1 MSEILLTITQA
12 LQLVALAPSIFVI
25 VFLVCTSK
33 RDGDNLVPIFYF
45 LALGASFVI
54 PLLSILGDEDEMRI
68 PLGWLLFIANLSPAF
83 SFLLIVQFLQGAKP
97 PLVYWLVLAIPLFGG
112 TPFIYASIQASE
124 VCLDNTYCVVTDD
137 LRMLYNVVSAALIF
151 LLLMVYIARGLSRI
165 AIDDVDRK
173 HKYWLVVS
181 LVLLNLVLLLVD
193 LFTLA
198 ENLSKSD
205 ALLISTVIRI
215 GFIYLVLTS
224 IFRIFYDLFDIEI
237 PEMMGQ
243 KSLPRDSEMDKKA
256 ADKII
261 ELLSVRKI
269 YREMGLSREMLA
281 RELGLS
287 EHQVSRI
294 INSYFQKN
302 FNELVNQYRVD
313 EAKERL
319 KREDTQITVIAFD
332 VGFNSIASFNRVFKE
347 MAGSS
352 PSAYR
357 EFHKPPTATH

>member
-1 MSEILLTITQA
+1 MSEMLLTITQA

-25 VFLVCTSK
+25 AFLVCTSK
-33 RDGDNLVPIFYF
+33 RDGDNFVPIFYF
-45 LALGASFVI
+45 LALGASFLI
-54 PLLSILGDEDEMRI
+54 PLLSIFGEVDEMRVY
-68 PLGWLLFIANLSPAF
+68 LGWLMFAANLSPAF
-83 SFLLIVQFLQGAKP
+83 SFLLIVQFLHGARP
-97 PLVYWLVLAIPLFGG
+97 PLLYWLVLTIPIFGG

-151 LLLMVYIARGLSRI
+151 LLLMVYIARSLSRI
-165 AIDDVDRK
+165 AIDDIDRK

-181 LVLLNLVLLLVD
+181 LVLLNLILLLVD

-198 ENLSKSD
+198 DNLSKSD

-224 IFRIFYDLFDIEI
+224 IFRIFYDLFDIQM

-243 KSLPRDSEMDKKA
+243 KQPLRDTEMDKKSA
-256 ADKII
+256 EKIT
-261 ELLSVRKI
+261 ELLSAKKL
-269 YREMGLSREMLA
+269 YREMELSRDMLA
-281 RELGLS
+281 KELGLS

-294 INSYFQKN
+294 INSHFHKN

-357 EFHKPPTATH
+357 EFHKIPTPTA